1 MSAQQTRTRWLLT
14 AERPTLPIDTETQT
28 PQTLATPELTP
39 TTVPIVGRSRPFPVR
54 RIYCV
59 GRNYVDHIREMKEGD
74 ERDPPFFFQKPSDAM
89 VTDGVVPYPSS
100 TDDLQFELELVV
112 AIGRSPDTD
121 APEKAL
127 DCVLGYAVGLD
138 MTRRDRQR
146 ECLKQGRPWE
156 AGKSFDASAPCGPI
170 LPVETAGHVLSGP
183 LTLQVNGAVRQQSVL
198 EKMIWNVPE
207 IIVQL
212 SRQYRL
218 MPGDLIYTGTPAG
231 VGAVLPGD
239 VLVGNIDGLPPLTVT
254 ITPSR

>member
-1 MSAQQTRTRWLLT
+1 MTTVSA
-14 AERPTLPIDTETQT
+14 AAPA
-28 PQTLATPELTP
+28 LATPSIARP
-39 TTVPIVGRSRPFPVR
+39 SVPILGRDAAFPVR

-74 ERDPPFFFQKPSDAM
+74 ERDPPFFFHKPSDAI
-89 VTDGVVPYPSS
+89 VTDGQVPYPSD
-100 TDDLQFELELVV
+100 TEDFQFELELVV
-112 AIGRSPDTD
+112 AIGATPDAS
-121 APEKAL
+121 APERAL
-127 DCVLGYAVGLD
+127 DSVLGYAVGLD

-170 LPVETAGHVLSGP
+170 TPVERCGHVLTGT
-183 LTLQVNGAVRQQSVL
+183 LQLQVNGETRQQSVL

-207 IIVQL
+207 IIAQL

-231 VGAVLPGD
+231 VGPVQPGD
-239 VLVGNIDGLPPLTVT
+239 RLSGRIDGLAPLELR
-254 ITPSR
+254 ILPRL

>member
-1 MSAQQTRTRWLLT
+1 M
-14 AERPTLPIDTETQT
+14 PI
-28 PQTLATPELTP
+28 L
-39 TTVPIVGRSRPFPVR
+39 GRDAAFPVR

-74 ERDPPFFFQKPSDAM
+74 ERDPPFFFHKPSDAI
-89 VTDGVVPYPSS
+89 VTDGQVPYPSD
-100 TDDLQFELELVV
+100 TEDFQFELELVV
-112 AIGRSPDTD
+112 AIGATPDAS
-121 APEKAL
+121 APERVL
-127 DCVLGYAVGLD
+127 DSVLGYAVGLD

-170 LPVETAGHVLSGP
+170 TPVERCGHVLTGT
-183 LTLQVNGAVRQQSVL
+183 LQLQVNGETRQQSVL

-207 IIVQL
+207 IIAQL

-231 VGAVLPGD
+231 VGPVQPGD
-239 VLVGNIDGLPPLTVT
+239 RLSGRIDGLAPLELR
-254 ITPSR
+254 ILPRL

>member
-1 MSAQQTRTRWLLT
+1 MTTDSAAQ
-14 AERPTLPIDTETQT
+14 A
-28 PQTLATPELTP
+28 PQALATPELAP
-39 TTVPIVGRSRPFPVR
+39 NTVPIVGRSAPFPVR

-74 ERDPPFFFQKPSDAM
+74 ERDPPFFFQKPADAL
-89 VTDGVVPYPSS
+89 VTDGAVPYPSF
-100 TDDLQFELELVV
+100 TDDFQYELELVV
-112 AIGRSPDTD
+112 AMGRTPDAD
-121 APEKAL
+121 APHSVL

-146 ECLKQGRPWE
+146 ECLQQGRPWE

-170 LPVETAGHVLSGP
+170 LPVEVAGHVLSGA
-183 LTLQVNGAVRQQSVL
+183 LTLHVNGAVRQQSVL

-212 SRQYRL
+212 SRQYQL

-231 VGAVLPGD
+231 VGAVGPGD
-239 VLVGNIDGLPPLTVT
+239 ALVGRIDGLPPLEVT
-254 ITPSR
+254 ITTSR